1 MKKKKW
7 LIPVATIMVIIILA
21 ITGVGIMI
29 NRGYGASTGVYIES
43 KDGVAILI
51 RKKTPIVLSSMHN
64 GDMFNGVDVGE
75 KILVI
80 HDGIA
85 ESYPAKTRAYAV
97 FKIKDG
103 VTGPLPPSVINE
115 LIELGWLDENPQI
128 NENVAGN
135 PLAILP
141 KNKIVDIGISYANW
155 TDSDEIYTKSLN
167 IDKMA
172 ISSVKHMPIYKF
184 DKLSELK
191 KFKSDFD
198 DILTMDQGYDEVPS
212 FNEIIEKYDEDFFI
226 ENTVLLVYVDSG
238 SGSERFGVN
247 QVYCDGN
254 SFHIHVEQTN
264 NPEIGTCDMA
274 GWFITVAVPDSM
286 VENCTEFD
294 ASFTVLD

>member
-7 LIPVATIMVIIILA
+7 LIPVATIIVLTILA

-103 VTGPLPPSVINE
+103 VTDPLPPSVINE
-115 LIELGWLDENPQI
+115 LIELGWLDEEPQI
-128 NENVAGN
+128 NVNVAGN
-135 PLAILP
+135 SSAILP
-141 KNKIVDIGISYANW
+141 MNRIVDIGISYANW
-155 TDSDEIYTKSLN
+155 SDSDDIYTKSLN
-167 IDKMA
+167 TDKMA
-172 ISSVKHMPIYKF
+172 ISSVKHLPIYKF

-191 KFKSDFD
+191 NLNQ
-198 DILTMDQGYDEVPS
+198 ILMIY
-212 FNEIIEKYDEDFFI
+212 
-226 ENTVLLVYVDSG
+226 
-238 SGSERFGVN
+238 
-247 QVYCDGN
+247 
-254 SFHIHVEQTN
+254 
-264 NPEIGTCDMA
+264 
-274 GWFITVAVPDSM
+274 
-286 VENCTEFD
+286 
-294 ASFTVLD
+294 